1 MCFEHIFLP
10 VFHKMY
16 KSRMIDQYL
25 KNDVSHIQSV
35 KYVIQGEEYSMILLL
50 ILIFLLFQLFI
61 LLCCVAAGND
71 AASQEISDQEQL
83 EFIREWKKKHPLR

>member
-1 MCFEHIFLP
+1 
-10 VFHKMY
+10 
-16 KSRMIDQYL
+16 
-25 KNDVSHIQSV
+25 
-35 KYVIQGEEYSMILLL
+35 MILLL

-83 EFIREWKKKHPLR
+83 EFIREWKKKTPAAVVILSGHICLR

>member
-1 MCFEHIFLP
+1 
-10 VFHKMY
+10 
-16 KSRMIDQYL
+16 
-25 KNDVSHIQSV
+25 
-35 KYVIQGEEYSMILLL
+35 MILLL

-83 EFIREWKKKHPLR
+83 EFIREWKQKAPAAVVILSGHICLR

>member
-1 MCFEHIFLP
+1 
-10 VFHKMY
+10 
-16 KSRMIDQYL
+16 
-25 KNDVSHIQSV
+25 
-35 KYVIQGEEYSMILLL
+35 MILLL

-71 AASQEISDQEQL
+71 AASPEISDQEPL

>member
-1 MCFEHIFLP
+1 
-10 VFHKMY
+10 
-16 KSRMIDQYL
+16 
-25 KNDVSHIQSV
+25 
-35 KYVIQGEEYSMILLL
+35 MILLL

-83 EFIREWKKKHPLR
+83 QFIREWKKKHPLRYSSYLATSASDNRKPSRTFFISTLALSTVF

>member
-1 MCFEHIFLP
+1 
-10 VFHKMY
+10 
-16 KSRMIDQYL
+16 
-25 KNDVSHIQSV
+25 
-35 KYVIQGEEYSMILLL
+35 MILLL

-83 EFIREWKKKHPLR
+83 EFIQAWKEKNAKKKGGHSV